1 MLQYV
6 LWHLFA
12 WEKPNMHDALIHHKT
27 PEICPNCG
35 EHMEGDG
42 YTLPYHCPNAYEED
56 WWYSEP
62 DSGPWLCSI
71 DDDYDEPTEMDEWA
85 SFDPDC

>member
-1 MLQYV
+1 MEH
-6 LWHLFA
+6 W
-12 WEKPNMHDALIHHKT
+12 NT
-27 PEICPNCG
+27 PETCPNCG
-35 EHMEGDG
+35 EYLIGDG
-42 YTLPYHCPNAYEED
+42 YSNGDPVRCPEALEED

-71 DDDYDEPTEMDEWA
+71 DEDNYDEPTEMDEWA

>member
-1 MLQYV
+1 MLAYV
-6 LWHLFA
+6 LWHLFG
-12 WEKPNMHDALIHHKT
+12 WEKTNMQEHLIVD
-27 PEICPNCG
+27 PDICPNCG
-35 EHMEGDG
+35 EHMIGDG

-56 WWYSEP
+56 WWYEPP

-71 DDDYDEPTEMDEWA
+71 DEDNYEEPTEMDEWA